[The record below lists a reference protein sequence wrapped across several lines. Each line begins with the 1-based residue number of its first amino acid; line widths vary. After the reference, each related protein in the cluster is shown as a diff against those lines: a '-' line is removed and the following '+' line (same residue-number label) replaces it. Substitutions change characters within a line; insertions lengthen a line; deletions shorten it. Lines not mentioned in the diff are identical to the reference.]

1 MARRLPPL
9 NSLKNFE
16 AAGRLLSF
24 TRAAQELNVTQAAVS
39 HQIKVIEDYLGVA
52 LFVRY
57 PRKLVLTEQGKALLP
72 EVIEAFDRVSNAI
85 GAVSQEPSSKTLNVR
100 LAPSFAAKWL
110 SPRLKY
116 FWLQYPEIDLCLYHA
131 HPAVDFDREEIDI
144 AVTYGKGDW
153 PGVVAD
159 PLLSLD
165 FFPVCTPAFMSNDKP
180 LTDINNLRYYTLLH
194 DANYECWADWLK
206 LANVE
211 AFNANKGTI
220 IDDTNVLIQAAVDG
234 QGVALGSTPFLHEL
248 VDSGRLVKPF
258 NIILGNEFA
267 YYVVCPEAHLKN
279 PSVQAFKNWL
289 LELIEERDQAESD
302 RYSHASRYES

>member
-1 MARRLPPL
+1 MHMARRLPPL
-9 NSLKNFE
+9 NSLKSFE
-16 AAGRLLSF
+16 AAGRRLSF

-39 HQIKVIEDYLGVA
+39 HQIKVIEEYLGVT
-52 LFVRY
+52 LFVRT
-57 PRKLVLTEQGKALLP
+57 PRKLVLTEQGKTLLP
-72 EVIEAFDRVSNAI
+72 DVIEAFDKVSNAI
-85 GAVSQEPSSKTLNVR
+85 GAIKQEPSSKMISVR

-153 PGVVAD
+153 PGVVVD
-159 PLLSLD
+159 PILSLD

-180 LTDINNLRYYTLLH
+180 LSDIDNLRYYSLLH

-206 LANVE
+206 LANIDGI
-211 AFNANKGTI
+211 NASKGTI

-234 QGVALGSTPFLHEL
+234 QGVALGSTTFVQDLL
-248 VDSGRLVKPF
+248 DSGKLIKPF
-258 NIILGNEFA
+258 DITLVNEFA
-267 YYVVCPEAHLKN
+267 YYIVCPEVHLKN
-279 PSVQAFKNWL
+279 PSVQAFKGWL
-289 LELIEERDQAESD
+289 LELSD
-302 RYSHASRYES
+302 EHSNSVLV

>member
-9 NSLKNFE
+9 NSLKCFE

-39 HQIKVIEDYLGVA
+39 HQIKLIEGYLGVP
-52 LFVRY
+52 LFARY
-57 PRKLVLTEQGKALLP
+57 PRKLALTDQGKSLLP
-72 EVIEAFDRVSNAI
+72 DVTEAFDRMSNAI
-85 GAVSQEPSSKTLNVR
+85 NGLREEPSSKLVSVR

-131 HPAVDFDREEIDI
+131 HPAVDFNREEIDI

-159 PLLSLD
+159 LILSLD
-165 FFPVCTPAFMSNDKP
+165 FFPVCSPSFMSNDKP
-180 LTDINNLRYYTLLH
+180 LSDINNLKYYTLLH
-194 DANYECWADWLK
+194 DANYECWVDWLK
-206 LANVE
+206 LANINE
-211 AFNANKGTI
+211 INAGKGTI

-234 QGVALGSTPFLHEL
+234 QGVALGSTTFVQDLL
-248 VDSGRLVKPF
+248 DSGKLIKPF
-258 NIILGNEFA
+258 DITLENEFA
-267 YYVVCPEAHLKN
+267 YYIVCPEAHLKN
-279 PSVQAFKNWL
+279 PSVLAFKNWL
-289 LELIEERDQAESD
+289 LELVDEQEQA
-302 RYSHASRYES
+302 A